1 MFHHFHDGKHHLKS
15 QGSISKDDLAKLIR
29 FIGKKNILDANIFY
43 DKLKK
48 NELQSNQVCFTFDDA
63 VKSQISIALPV
74 LEDFKI
80 KSFFFIYTSIFEG
93 KPDNLEIFRFFRTNY
108 FKNIDDFYQEFFG
121 YLNDDLDKFFY
132 SQEKTIQLKKKQNP
146 FYSLND
152 IKFRIVRN
160 ILLKKEKYEKIMLQM
175 MKKKRF
181 IPEKH
186 YANLFFNTEDLEKL
200 NSLGHV
206 IGLHSHEHH
215 TLIEK
220 LSYSDQKNEY
230 MKCKAIISKILGKSQ
245 IDIKT
250 MSHPCGSYN
259 EETLK
264 ILKDLGINLGFK
276 HIMQI
281 EQNKGMKKINN
292 SDLEIARINHSLVM
306 KMMN

>member
-1 MFHHFHDGKHHLKS
+1 M
-15 QGSISKDDLAKLIR
+15 
-29 FIGKKNILDANIFY
+29 
-43 DKLKK
+43 
-48 NELQSNQVCFTFDDA
+48 
-63 VKSQISIALPV
+63 
-74 LEDFKI
+74 
-80 KSFFFIYTSIFEG
+80 
-93 KPDNLEIFRFFRTNY
+93 
-108 FKNIDDFYQEFFG
+108 
-121 YLNDDLDKFFY
+121 
-132 SQEKTIQLKKKQNP
+132 
-146 FYSLND
+146 
-152 IKFRIVRN
+152 
-160 ILLKKEKYEKIMLQM
+160 
-175 MKKKRF
+175 
-181 IPEKH
+181 
-186 YANLFFNTEDLEKL
+186 FFNTEDLAKL